1 MDEPLASLDLESR
14 AQISAYLEQ
23 LQAELS
29 LPVLYVTHAP
39 LEVVRLATR
48 IVLLEEGRVRAQG
61 PIQELLTRPDLPLSH
76 IEDAG
81 AVLDA
86 RVSAHAPE
94 YALTYVTV
102 EHAQLAIS
110 ARPLPVGTQTRV
122 HVRARDV
129 SLSLVR
135 AERSSISNVLEAR
148 VIDVHP
154 DRDPAHRLVRVAV
167 GGSVLLSRVTQRS
180 VMELGL
186 AQGVP
191 VFAQVK
197 SVALVE

>member
-1 MDEPLASLDLESR
+1 V
-14 AQISAYLEQ
+14 
-23 LQAELS
+23 
-29 LPVLYVTHAP
+29 PVLYVTHAP
-39 LEVVRLATR
+39 LEVVRLASR
-48 IVLLEEGRVRAQG
+48 IVLLEEGRVRALG
-61 PIQELLTRPDLPLSH
+61 PIHELMTRPDLPLSH

-81 AVLDA
+81 AILEG

-102 EHAQLAIS
+102 ERAQIAIS
-110 ARPLPVGTQTRV
+110 ARALPEGTPTRV
-122 HVRARDV
+122 YVRARDV

-135 AERSSISNVLEAR
+135 PERSSISNVLEAR
-148 VIDVHP
+148 VLDVHA

-167 GGSVLLSRVTQRS
+167 GGSVLLSRVTHRS
-180 VMELGL
+180 TVDLGL
-186 AQGVP
+186 AAGQP